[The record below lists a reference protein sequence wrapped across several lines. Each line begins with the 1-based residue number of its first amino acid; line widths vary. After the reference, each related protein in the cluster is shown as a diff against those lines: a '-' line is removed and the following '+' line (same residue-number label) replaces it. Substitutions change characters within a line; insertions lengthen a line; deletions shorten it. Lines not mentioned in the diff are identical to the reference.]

1 MITANGISNDDPTEI
16 ERDFDSTV
24 SAITRRSQ
32 VFTEGDPLTLEDSW
46 QITFDEAQRLTFG
59 QVGGDAIWLNGIN
72 NLYAQAV
79 SR

>member
-1 MITANGISNDDPTEI
+1 MITANGISNNDPAEI

-24 SAITRRSQ
+24 GAISRNAQ

-46 QITFDEAQRLTFG
+46 QITFDEAQRLSLG

-72 NLYAQAV
+72 SLYAQAV